1 MCHTYLT
8 EQNLAS
14 IEPEE
19 ARRLFV
25 NDTDGNVTD
34 SGNEAKPIL
43 IDVRLKES
51 YDAEHALGA
60 VNVPLFREVQG
71 NGFFDTLKR
80 VAMGG
85 FAMKATERDP
95 DFIGNLK
102 KMIGSEEK
110 TVPLI
115 VMCSI
120 GGTLDTM
127 IRRPGRKPYA
137 DPDRSFGR
145 ESRSLKA
152 CYEIMMAG
160 YSNVKHVSGGL
171 QVWRKEGLPM
181 GP

>member
-8 EQNLAS
+8 EKELKSISPQEASGLAS
-14 IEPEE
+14 SSTSAE
-19 ARRLFV
+19 RR
-25 NDTDGNVTD
+25 
-34 SGNEAKPIL
+34 PIL
-43 IDVRLKES
+43 IDVRLKKS
-51 YDAEHALGA
+51 FDAEHAAGA

-71 NGFFDTLKR
+71 NSLFDTLKR

-85 FAMKATERDP
+85 FAMTATERDP
-95 DFIGNLK
+95 LFIENLRQA
-102 KMIGSEEK
+102 IGSDDM
-110 TVPLI
+110 TMPII

-137 DPDRSFGR
+137 DPDRNFGR

-152 CYEIMMAG
+152 CYEIMTAG
-160 YSNVKHVSGGL
+160 YSNVKHLEGGL
-171 QVWRKEGLPM
+171 QIWRKEGLPL